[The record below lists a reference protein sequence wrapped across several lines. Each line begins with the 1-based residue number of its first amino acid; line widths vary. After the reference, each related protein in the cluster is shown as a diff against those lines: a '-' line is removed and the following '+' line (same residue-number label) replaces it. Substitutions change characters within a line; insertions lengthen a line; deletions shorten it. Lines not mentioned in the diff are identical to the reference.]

1 MERPAL
7 ADASSMARTLGQT
20 MTDEKILGPFPISDK
35 IQGKAISIEE
45 RLDKIEKMLRLIME
59 TLGIKGE
66 YAK

>member
-1 MERPAL
+1 
-7 ADASSMARTLGQT
+7 